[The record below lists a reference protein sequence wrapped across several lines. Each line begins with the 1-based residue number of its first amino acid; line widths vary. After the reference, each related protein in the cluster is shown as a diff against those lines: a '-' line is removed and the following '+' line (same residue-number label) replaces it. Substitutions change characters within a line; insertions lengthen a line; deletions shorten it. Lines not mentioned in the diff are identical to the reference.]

1 MIRGQR
7 PGGPAS
13 SPYGRPGLSQPQ
25 RQFNSS
31 GRPVVGGKGVARS
44 PASRYALGGGKGRGA
59 VGLGKGGAKRHRKI
73 LRDNVQG
80 ITKPDIRR
88 LARRGGVKRIS
99 GMIYQETRVV
109 IKQYLERIMRT
120 VVAVT
125 DHSKRKT
132 VTVSDVIFALRR
144 EGRPI
149 YGFDPETHDGSKK
162 VKKGN
167 S

>member
-59 VGLGKGGAKRHRKI
+59 VGLGKGGAKRHRLVPTSI
-73 LRDNVQG
+73 FECAG
-80 ITKPDIRR
+80 
-88 LARRGGVKRIS
+88 LASAGADDRQKD
-99 GMIYQETRVV
+99 
-109 IKQYLERIMRT
+109 LEGQCSR
-120 VVAVT
+120 
-125 DHSKRKT
+125 
-132 VTVSDVIFALRR
+132 
-144 EGRPI
+144 
-149 YGFDPETHDGSKK
+149 Y
-162 VKKGN
+162 
-167 S
+167 